1 MGELGSDNAELYWVL
16 LLMIMCLPLAIWL
29 SLVLAG
35 LPVSDGG
42 LSVLQVCGASLS
54 SDG

>member
-29 SLVLAG
+29 SLVLIG
-35 LPVSDGG
+35 LGVSD
-42 LSVLQVCGASLS
+42 
-54 SDG
+54 